1 MNLTATVEG
10 EEAADP
16 DETFI
21 TLGQEEFG
29 AEFDQKLTGVSA
41 GDKLILASHT
51 EMTPGRKTGRE
62 KPLTF
67 QWR

>member
-16 DETFI
+16 DDFYH
-21 TLGQEEFG
+21 FG
-29 AEFDQKLTGVSA
+29 TGRICAEFDQKLTGVSA

-51 EMTPGRKTGRE
+51 EMTLWQEDWQENR
-62 KPLTF
+62 
-67 QWR
+67 